1 MYVFSKVLSI
11 GNHVNICI
19 AQYRCRVFYIGE
31 IVQWTIVMKESFSIP
46 VFQVFS
52 YFFTMSRSLLEIEE
66 RPILERIWNLD
77 LQFEKIPEWF
87 SQFGRFSTTGI
98 LVLIILMI
106 NRFYKE
112 RIW

>member
-1 MYVFSKVLSI
+1 
-11 GNHVNICI
+11 
-19 AQYRCRVFYIGE
+19 
-31 IVQWTIVMKESFSIP
+31 
-46 VFQVFS
+46 
-52 YFFTMSRSLLEIEE
+52 MSRSLLEIEE

-98 LVLIILMI
+98 LVLIILMM
-106 NRFYKE
+106 NRFYKK